1 MCLLQSSI
9 STLVITLSLITRSLA
24 EDELASA
31 SPTEG
36 PRGCR
41 GKKYMVRDQ
50 LEHPYPDKLVGEDY
64 ETTLA
69 DQRGG
74 SSIFGPYRVKDQAGA
89 RAAKCNELG
98 FAGGYP
104 CRNVDLLSMLDTN
117 ELAAAFPTGSFYNAL
132 NDIWGWTDPVSKR
145 EFSIVGLRRG
155 TAFVEITD
163 PYNPRYLGVLPASAP
178 ATFWRDMKVMD
189 HYALIVSDVSK
200 HGMQIF
206 DMQHLLNATEN
217 TLWSEDAHYD
227 EFGNAH
233 NIFVNE
239 DSGFAYAVGS
249 NTCNGGL
256 HMIDVNDPM
265 NVFFAGCFS
274 EDGYVHDAQCVI
286 YDGPDTT
293 YTGREIC
300 FCANEDSI
308 AVVDVTDKSDP
319 QIISNVFYDQRG
331 YTHQGWL
338 TEDKQYFIFND
349 ELDENY
355 GIAPKTRTHL
365 MDVKNLSNISYV
377 GYHSGRTAAIDHNLY
392 VKGDFV
398 YQANYR
404 AGLNVLKMNGDKF
417 EESGYFDI
425 FPMSDSNSFNAAWST
440 YPYHESGVVTVSG
453 IEQGLFIL
461 KFNSR
466 KQCVDTSLR
475 FKVFWN
481 DRQITRDCFW
491 IGNRA
496 TVQRCNLEGVSAA
509 CPVTCNKCDT
519 CEDTTV
525 RFKVFWNGR
534 QVTRDCTWIGN
545 RATIQRCNLEG
556 VSAACPVTCGVCG

>member
-1 MCLLQSSI
+1 
-9 STLVITLSLITRSLA
+9 
-24 EDELASA
+24 
-31 SPTEG
+31 
-36 PRGCR
+36 
-41 GKKYMVRDQ
+41 
-50 LEHPYPDKLVGEDY
+50 
-64 ETTLA
+64 
-69 DQRGG
+69 
-74 SSIFGPYRVKDQAGA
+74 
-89 RAAKCNELG
+89 
-98 FAGGYP
+98 
-104 CRNVDLLSMLDTN
+104 
-117 ELAAAFPTGSFYNAL
+117 
-132 NDIWGWTDPVSKR
+132 
-145 EFSIVGLRRG
+145 
-155 TAFVEITD
+155 
-163 PYNPRYLGVLPASAP
+163 
-178 ATFWRDMKVMD
+178 MKVMD

-338 TEDKQYFIFND
+338 TEDKAYFVFGD
-349 ELDENY
+349 ELDEYY
-355 GIAPKTRTHL
+355 GVAPKTRTHV
-365 MDVKNLSNISYV
+365 MNVKSLSNMFYI
-377 GYHSGRTAAIDHNLY
+377 GYHEGRTTAIDHNLY

-404 AGLNVLKMNGDKF
+404 AGLNVLKIKGKRNEYF
-417 EESGYFDI
+417 EEVGYFDI
-425 FPMSDSNSFNAAWST
+425 FPESDSNQYNGAWST
-440 YPYHESGVVTVSG
+440 YPFHESGVVTISG
-453 IEQGLFIL
+453 IEQGIFVV
-461 KFNSR
+461 KYNFR
-466 KQCVDTSLR
+466 DQCMEEAFKKLTAMNGKRFTVGELGIIQPIFVINQYLEMLQQYVRLGAVEFVITSLGR
-475 FKVFWN
+475 FSGKASS
-481 DRQITRDCFW
+481 
-491 IGNRA
+491 RA
-496 TVQRCNLEGVSAA
+496 KGQ
-509 CPVTCNKCDT
+509 
-519 CEDTTV
+519 
-525 RFKVFWNGR
+525 
-534 QVTRDCTWIGN
+534 
-545 RATIQRCNLEG
+545 
-556 VSAACPVTCGVCG
+556 